1 MFITFTSQEEV
12 LVTSTDQKLV
22 GGVVTKQLVE
32 AAGPGLSQECKRI
45 AAKPI
50 PIGDVV
56 TTGAY
61 NLMSKHVLHVVLPV
75 YDGAGGNSEKV
86 IVITF

>member
-12 LVTSTDQKLV
+12 LVTSTDQKLA
-22 GGVVTKQLVE
+22 GGIVTKQLVE
-32 AAGPGLSQECKRI
+32 AAGPGLLQECKRI

-50 PIGDVV
+50 HIGDVV

-61 NLMSKHVLHVVLPV
+61 NLSSKYVLHVVLPV

-86 IVITF
+86 IVITY